1 MQSPERKTPASDH
14 AVQDG
19 VPRFGWRCY
28 VLRCPKRRDAAVP
41 TVRGM
46 APEAGLRGRRNGRG
60 VSKVSHVRRR
70 GGARAVKCGGG
81 SGLGGGGWDAARGFP
96 TRLGGCGRVG
106 RVLRAVRR
114 SSAFCG

>member
-41 TVRGM
+41 TVRGI
-46 APEAGLRGRRNGRG
+46 AP
-60 VSKVSHVRRR
+60 
-70 GGARAVKCGGG
+70 
-81 SGLGGGGWDAARGFP
+81 DAAGGFP
-96 TRLGGCGRVG
+96 TGLGGCGRVG

-114 SSAFCG
+114 SSAFCGWLSNGDNAFPICMDDCCIETLCFLIVRKHIVFSQYLS